1 MRNFKYIFIC
11 YVIICTISC
20 KRKVEVSYG
29 VNSVDVYDSKAQKI
43 KPKNEAEYISILYT
57 NLFQSPISP
66 SILYQTQNVLYSIGD
81 QSAAKEMLLSNY
93 FNLPGLN
100 IPSNDYMRNN
110 TEAFIIETY
119 KRFMLR
125 QPNQSEIYFFKKYI
139 EENAEATVEMV
150 YTAFAASDEYGFY

>member
-29 VNSVDVYDSKAQKI
+29 VNSVDVYDSKAQKK

-139 EENAEATVEMV
+139 EENSEATVEMV